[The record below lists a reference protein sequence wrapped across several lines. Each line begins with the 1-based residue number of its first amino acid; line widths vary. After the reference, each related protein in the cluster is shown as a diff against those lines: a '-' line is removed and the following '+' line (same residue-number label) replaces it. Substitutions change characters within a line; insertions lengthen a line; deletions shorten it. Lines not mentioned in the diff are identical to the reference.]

1 MLLTQCSNRTE
12 ETKLVAFFDQ
22 QIAMFINDP
31 SSTDRVTFVPGKNP
45 EQSGMYRLRLN
56 RLIHVTTPLEAGEL
70 YMLKC
75 ETDNRPFYYRP
86 DMNQLTGLRKFTEA
100 ELAEYKAKKE
110 AERAAQTPVTT
121 QQTDTIKETTQ
132 AFVDTSVPNDQD
144 AF

>member
-1 MLLTQCSNRTE
+1 MLLTQCNNRTE

-45 EQSGMYRLRLN
+45 GQSGMYRLRLN
-56 RLIHVTTPLEAGEL
+56 RLIQVTTPLEAGEL

-86 DMNQLTGLRKFTEA
+86 DMNQLTGLRKFTDS
-100 ELAEYKAKKE
+100 ELAEYKARKE
-110 AERAAQTPVTT
+110 AERANNIQNTNTVSTNEV
-121 QQTDTIKETTQ
+121 KQ
-132 AFVDTSVPNDQD
+132 AFVDTSIPNDDD